1 MIPRFPVRYY
11 RLLNG
16 EIISPLVIRA
26 DGGLGGHSRR
36 TGRGKMAPEQYDPGE
51 RLARSVTNVGRSAAV
66 RGFPG
71 LTPRSAAC
79 LLRTGRQSRTG
90 ISAGPLVAVRNPAW
104 RSVAQR
110 APSGKYRPAR
120 IIRVRLDLILA
131 SFMQCSHASHSA
143 DTPRRRKPPARPR
156 SVHHRRPRLL
166 RPCRPGVRATQEE
179 SMAARRPRRSGTSG
193 SRLSAYIHT
202 PRRRPPMA
210 APTPIAW

>member
-71 LTPRSAAC
+71 LTPRSAFRPIG
-79 LLRTGRQSRTG
+79 LRTRTG
-90 ISAGPLVAVRNPAW
+90 AFAPLAVRRNPAW

-143 DTPRRRKPPARPR
+143 DTPRCRKPPARPR
-156 SVHHRRPRLL
+156 SVNHRRPRLL